1 MGLGTIGSFDL
12 AGVAAR
18 QTKTMINP
26 LSMRMKTIVL
36 TLLAGA
42 ITLVFVLAAGA
53 AERSSGSGFLHP
65 VGLQLYSLRDQFA
78 KDVPG
83 TLDKVRDFGF
93 KNVELAG
100 TYGLTPA
107 KFKQELDARGLR
119 AVAGHFPFD
128 RFRTDVEGIARDAKI
143 LGLEYVGCAWI
154 DHPDPFNE
162 KTCRE
167 AIAVFNQAGAAL
179 VKSGL
184 HFYYHTHGYEF
195 QPHGKG
201 TLFDLML
208 AETNPKLVSYEMD
221 VFWIVHAGQDPVKLF
236 QRFPGRWQLTHLKGM
251 KESTPTGLL
260 TGHSEVT
267 NDLPLGAGKIDYQ
280 PIFRAANRAG
290 VKWNFIEDESPS
302 VEQQIPQS
310 LRYLKTVK
318 W

>member
-1 MGLGTIGSFDL
+1 
-12 AGVAAR
+12 
-18 QTKTMINP
+18 
-26 LSMRMKTIVL
+26 MKSIVL
-36 TLLAGA
+36 ILLVGVV
-42 ITLVFVLAAGA
+42 TLVFVLTAGA
-53 AERSSGSGFLHP
+53 ATRSAASGFRNP

-100 TYGLTPA
+100 TYGLTPE

-128 RFRTDVEGIARDAKI
+128 RFRTDVDGIARDAKI
-143 LGLEYVGCAWI
+143 LGLEYVGCSWI
-154 DHPDPFNE
+154 DHQDPFNE

-179 VKSGL
+179 AKKGL
-184 HFYYHTHGYEF
+184 RFYYHTHGYEF

-201 TLFDLML
+201 TLFDLLM
-208 AETNPKLVSYEMD
+208 AETDPKYVSFQMD
-221 VFWIVHAGQDPVKLF
+221 VFWIIHAGQDPVKLF
-236 QRFPGRWQLTHLKGM
+236 KKFPRRWQLTHLKGM
-251 KESTPTGLL
+251 KDSTPTGLL
-260 TGHSEVT
+260 TGHSDVT
-267 NDLPLGAGKIDYQ
+267 NDLPLGAGKIDYP

-290 VKWNFIEDESPS
+290 VKWHFLEDESPS

-310 LRYLKTVK
+310 LQYLKTVK